1 MKKHFLILVMFG
13 FLAGCI
19 QAGDY
24 DLMPVRK
31 KIVAAING
39 YSIDY
44 SEAEEEYIGSEGFR
58 ESDVVTNKAI
68 TVKKGEAILSDKV
81 FDKNTF
87 RAYIYR
93 PNKKGALEHRSYT
106 VKMDNKTDYE
116 LIGWVT
122 IDGVRYSILGSEVE
136 DYVFLFDDSGKFYK
150 YPAKI
155 NDGILTLLDGEL
167 FVYPSDLKIMKIAKM
182 RDEISNV
189 KDGYEVKYAGTK
201 LGRIWFDYLNYDL
214 DDNNGGQFERISFPN
229 KPGLITINGKGLR
242 VLKADD
248 EAITFMILKVKD

>member
-1 MKKHFLILVMFG
+1 MKKQVLILMVFG

-19 QAGDY
+19 RAGDY

-31 KIVAAING
+31 KIAAAVNG
-39 YSIDY
+39 YSIDF
-44 SEAEEEYIGSEGFR
+44 SETEEEYIGSEGLR
-58 ESDVVTNKAI
+58 ESDIVTNKAI

-81 FDKNTF
+81 FDRDTY

-93 PNKKGALEHRSYT
+93 PNKKGALDHRSYT
-106 VKMDNKTDYE
+106 MKMDNKKDYE
-116 LIGWVT
+116 LVGWVT

-136 DYVFLFDDSGKFYK
+136 DYVFLFDDSGKFYSR
-150 YPAKI
+150 PAKI
-155 NDGILTLLDGEL
+155 SGGSLILLDGDL
-167 FVYPSDLKIMKIAKM
+167 FVYPSDMRIMKIAKM

-189 KDGYEVKYAGTK
+189 KKGYEVKYGGAK

-214 DDNNGGQFERISFPN
+214 DDNNGGQFERINFPN
-229 KPGLITINGKGLR
+229 KPGLITINGRGLR

-248 EAITFMILKVKD
+248 DAITFMILKVED